1 MSFFLDYNKDENHFL
16 PPQQPPDFPLSSLAA
31 FAFFSLC
38 RDSVTVWLPAG
49 LNSYTPSTRSCPRL
63 VALPTPAAPGCL
75 CYESLVA
82 FCASI
87 SIERE
92 EKRLASK
99 FWLIDLQIACL
110 LIDRSTDGI
119 LTFCKCREY
128 VLNIISILCWSLH
141 VLNTLGSCE
150 LICVIFLNCM
160 IHDVALIA
168 SENDRCFAPDFTH

>member
-1 MSFFLDYNKDENHFL
+1 MSCFFLVYNKVENHLFL

-87 SIERE
+87 SIERR
-92 EKRLASK
+92 KKISIRV
-99 FWLIDLQIACL
+99 LINRSSDCL
-110 LIDRSTDGI
+110 LADWSTDGI

-160 IHDVALIA
+160 IHDVALVA
-168 SENDRCFAPDFTH
+168 SENDWCFAPDFTH